1 MESPALFFSL
11 RGRVGPR
18 AFGCAIVVVYLLSF
32 LSQMLISPPVTVRF
46 GLLPF
51 VALQAILVWVWL
63 ALHVKRLRDAGYPA
77 GPATGI
83 AVLYALAIVQ
93 LVLLVDPMIGHDAD
107 AVTADAGRF
116 KFADLWTFVLLISAF
131 AGQPEFG
138 FFDVFA
144 LVVMLLILTP
154 VVIAIGF
161 SVWSGTRRPMAEPVA
176 AP

>member
-1 MESPALFFSL
+1 MESSALFFSL

-18 AFGCAIVVVYLLSF
+18 AFGYAIAGVYCLSF

-51 VALQAILVWVWL
+51 VALQAMLVWAWL
-63 ALHVKRLRDAGYPA
+63 VLHVKRLRDAGYPS
-77 GPATGI
+77 GPAIGI
-83 AVLYALAIVQ
+83 AALYVLAIVQ

-107 AVTADAGRF
+107 AVGADAGRF
-116 KFADLWTFVLLISAF
+116 NHSDLWTFVLLISAV
-131 AGQPEFG
+131 AGLVDFG

-144 LVVMLLILTP
+144 LVVLLLILMP

-161 SVWSGTRRPMAEPVA
+161 SIWTAKRPPVVEA
-176 AP
+176 AAAS